1 MSFKQVFL
9 RDKEECHACPWDAL
23 RHPSQSDVEEQR
35 GVHQHLACFSVCER
49 EETGMGTQPARNVSE
64 LTSASFSFQPPFA
77 RPWRKTERSSLVY
90 RHDRPP
96 YAAGSAGPRCGD
108 KPTLFVG
115 AAEADFCEDMGWR
128 QRSNS
133 PVSSVEHNAEDDG
146 EDFDVEPVV
155 LKKFL
160 TEKDRQGRLH
170 ASEMSARFCHPLLMK
185 PFRLACGLGLDES
198 DSGVGMENQSG
209 WGVGEAA
216 AVPRQEK
223 YVNNDMTPAQQT
235 ASSFETQ
242 RGNTALNFNDNDLSV
257 VRAIALALMEEGE
270 KKRRQEM
277 RRKTN

>member
-9 RDKEECHACPWDAL
+9 RDNEECQAFPWDAL
-23 RHPSQSDVEEQR
+23 THPSQSAGEER
-35 GVHQHLACFSVCER
+35 RTIHHHLAWPAVCER
-49 EETGMGTQPARNVSE
+49 EEAVMGTQPARNVSE
-64 LTSASFSFQPPFA
+64 LTSVSFFLQPPFA
-77 RPWRKTERSSLVY
+77 IPRRKTGRSSLGC
-90 RHDRPP
+90 RHDRPL

-115 AAEADFCEDMGWR
+115 AAEADFCDDMGWR

-146 EDFDVEPVV
+146 EDFDAEPVV
-155 LKKFL
+155 LKRSL
-160 TEKDRQGRLH
+160 SEKDRRKRLH
-170 ASEMSARFCHPLLMK
+170 LSEMSARLCHAFAMK

-198 DSGVGMENQSG
+198 DDGVGMENQSG
-209 WGVGEAA
+209 RGAGEEA
-216 AVPRQEK
+216 AVPLREK
-223 YVNNDMTPAQQT
+223 DDDDDTTPARQT
-235 ASSFETQ
+235 APISETQ
-242 RGNTALNFNDNDLSV
+242 RGNTALNFTDNDLSV